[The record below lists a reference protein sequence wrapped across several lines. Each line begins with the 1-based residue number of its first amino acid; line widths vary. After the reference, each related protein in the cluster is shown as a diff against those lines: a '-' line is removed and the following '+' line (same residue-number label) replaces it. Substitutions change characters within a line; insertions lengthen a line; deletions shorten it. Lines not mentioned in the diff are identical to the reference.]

1 MTLDKLSLDEMVQ
14 GVESADENWV
24 KLLQHPD
31 AERVWAEAV
40 KRRESLNAFCRFAAK
55 WPAIVHQYKKL
66 KSFTKKSTNAPQ
78 VSLFSPSYQPFS
90 AALSGIPDEEQ
101 AFSIEVIWGDHQ
113 IVSLEKDILIQFN
126 GGRDI
131 NVYYS
136 FSDGDGVIGI
146 DDSWDFKLEEGA
158 VLLTFVEGER
168 LSNDF
173 ESMLD
178 NAESVGSV
186 VLLPSK

>member
-14 GVESADENWV
+14 GVESTDEHWV
-24 KLLQHPD
+24 KLLQYPD
-31 AERVWAEAV
+31 AERVWTEAV
-40 KRRESLNAFCRFAAK
+40 KRRESLNAFCRLAAK

-66 KSFTKKSTNAPQ
+66 KSFTKKSTNAPKI
-78 VSLFSPSYQPFS
+78 SLFGPNFQPFS
-90 AALSGIPDEEQ
+90 AALSSASDEEQ
-101 AFSIEVIWGDHQ
+101 AFSIEVIWGEHQ

-131 NVYYS
+131 KVYYS

-173 ESMLD
+173 ESILN

>member
-1 MTLDKLSLDEMVQ
+1 MTLDKLSLDEMAQ

-31 AERVWAEAV
+31 AERVWADAV
-40 KRRESLNAFCRFAAK
+40 KRRESLNAFCSLAAR
-55 WPAIVHQYKKL
+55 WPAVVHQYKKL

-101 AFSIEVIWGDHQ
+101 AFSIEVIWGEHQ